1 MRAVLIEVAWCD
13 IVASVW
19 SSGMFPALGG
29 GGFVLKQ
36 VNESRRF
43 SIWRQWCSGNIS
55 AFQALALGLIPGWRS
70 SKSNPW

>member
-1 MRAVLIEVAWCD
+1 MCINVDSQEGAVNARAVLIEVAWCD
-13 IVASVW
+13 TIVASVW

-43 SIWRQWCSGNIS
+43 SIWRQWCCPGFDSR
-55 AFQALALGLIPGWRS
+55 LAQ
-70 SKSNPW
+70 